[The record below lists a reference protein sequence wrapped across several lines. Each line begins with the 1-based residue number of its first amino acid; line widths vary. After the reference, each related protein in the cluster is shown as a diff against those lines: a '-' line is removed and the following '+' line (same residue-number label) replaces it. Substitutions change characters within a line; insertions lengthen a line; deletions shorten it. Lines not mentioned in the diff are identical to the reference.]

1 MNILITGGAGFIG
14 SHLAERLLGDGHQIT
29 IVDNLNDFYS
39 PDLKRR
45 NLDEIKRS
53 GEFRFL
59 EADICDLEKM
69 NNLFS
74 ETSPETVIHLA
85 ARTGVRPSLADPLLY
100 EKVNVQGTLTLL
112 EACRKS
118 GTKKFILG
126 SSSSVYGEA
135 ARVPFREDDP
145 VNRPISPYAA
155 TKAAAEKLCYT
166 YSRLY
171 GIRIVCLRFFTVYGP
186 RQRPDLAIR
195 KFTEF
200 IHQGRPIPVFGD
212 GQSGRDYTFVDDIV
226 QGVASAVSYDAAYDI
241 INLGNS
247 HPVKL
252 DELIRTIESSLGRKA
267 IINRMPDQ
275 AGDVPLTYA
284 DIGKAKAK
292 LHYQPSTSFPDG
304 IEKFVRWYLAQ
315 KLSS

>member
-1 MNILITGGAGFIG
+1 MNILVTGGAGFIG
-14 SHLAERLLGDGHQIT
+14 SHLAERLLGEGHEIT

-45 NLDEIKRS
+45 NLDEIRRI
-53 GEFRFL
+53 GAFRFY
-59 EADICDLEKM
+59 EIDICDLEKIRTV
-69 NNLFS
+69 FS
-74 ETSPETVIHLA
+74 ETRPDAVIHLA
-85 ARTGVRPSLADPLLY
+85 ARTGVRPSLVDPLLY
-100 EKVNVQGTLTLL
+100 EKVNVQGTLALL

-166 YSRLY
+166 YSHLY
-171 GIRIVCLRFFTVYGP
+171 GIQVICLRFFTVYGP

-226 QGVASAVSYDAAYDI
+226 QGVESAVSYDAAYDI

-252 DELIRTIESSLGRKA
+252 DELIRTIERSVGKKA
-267 IINRMPDQ
+267 IINRMPEQ

-284 DIGKAKAK
+284 DIGKAKVK

-304 IEKFVRWYLAQ
+304 IEKFVRWYLSRE
-315 KLSS
+315 LSS